1 MMLLTKRDAEVNVT
15 CLKTVVALFEN
26 GMIAI
31 DQTDLKK
38 EEVQAVIKKLT
49 YSREDES
56 LHQDLKWHQ

>member
-56 LHQDLKWHQ
+56 LH